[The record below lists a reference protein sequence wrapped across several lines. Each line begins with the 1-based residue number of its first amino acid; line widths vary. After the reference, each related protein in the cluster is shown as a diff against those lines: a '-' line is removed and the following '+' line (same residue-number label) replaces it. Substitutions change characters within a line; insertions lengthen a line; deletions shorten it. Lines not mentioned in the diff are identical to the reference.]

1 MTIDAIEMIVAIHEI
16 VIEIV
21 VAEVVV
27 ALEEEEYKIVNVE
40 AEIKIGDRDL
50 VDHQDLQVHH
60 HLQVL
65 VIVKDLV
72 VQDVLVLAVVLEVH
86 PDVGREQHPDIMYLY
101 PKLPSIFLKAVST
114 N

>member
-1 MTIDAIEMIVAIHEI
+1 MIVAIHEI

-21 VAEVVV
+21 VAEG
-27 ALEEEEYKIVNVE
+27 AFEEEEYKIVIVE

-72 VQDVLVLAVVLEVH
+72 VQDVLVLAVAPEVH